1 MTGNPEHSAPE
12 QETSLGD
19 RVARATAWIVAGR
32 LGVRL
37 AGFVNMLIVARLL
50 VPDDFGLVAIGLT
63 MMQLLQNVSDMGIAQ
78 TVIRM
83 KNATKADLD
92 TLFTLSAA
100 RGVVT
105 ALVLVGIAPLAV
117 TVYGDERL
125 FSVFMLIALHP
136 LLTGFV
142 NPRFFEFERDIDFSK
157 DFRVALMAKL
167 IEVATAI
174 TIAVIF
180 RSYIA
185 LIAGLVAGGCVR
197 LILSYVMRPWLPGLA
212 LTSFRQVFGFMGWLT
227 GISFAA
233 ALNNKLDA
241 LILGRIV
248 GPAGTGLYYVGEQ
261 LAELATRESGEPIAR
276 ALYPGFATLS
286 GTPER
291 MREVFLQ
298 GVAALAIIALPA
310 AIGFALVA
318 DLAVPLILGTQW
330 TEAVPV
336 IQFIGPVL
344 GLQSLVLATQS
355 YAMAQDRPQLVF
367 WREVAFFMFRTP
379 IFITGAVMYGLI
391 GAIAAT
397 ALTGLG
403 HLSLNLHL
411 YQRLSGAPFWQPLWV
426 ARRSLIGVAV
436 MAGVLAALRP
446 ALAGLPDYAAL
457 AILIASGG
465 SAFAGTLITCWYA
478 EGRPDGI
485 ERTIRD
491 KVLVRLLPKAA

>member
-1 MTGNPEHSAPE
+1 MAGNPEQSTPE
-12 QETSLGD
+12 QEASLGS
-19 RVARATAWIVAGR
+19 RVAKATAWIVAGR

-37 AGFVNMLIVARLL
+37 AGFINMLIIARLL
-50 VPDDFGLVAIGLT
+50 VPDDFGVVAIGLT
-63 MMQLLQNVSDMGIAQ
+63 VMQLLQNVSDMGIAQ

-105 ALVLVGIAPLAV
+105 ALILAALAPLAV
-117 TVYGDERL
+117 AIYGDDRL
-125 FSVFMLIALHP
+125 LSVFLLIALHP

-142 NPRFFEFERDIDFSK
+142 NPRFFEFEREIDFSR

-167 IEVATAI
+167 AEVATAI
-174 TIAVIF
+174 IIAVIF

-185 LIAGLVAGGCVR
+185 LIAGLVAGGMVR
-197 LILSYVMRPWLPGLA
+197 LVLSYVMRPWLPGLA
-212 LTSFRQVFGFMGWLT
+212 LSSFRQVFGFMGWLT

-248 GPAGTGLYYVGEQ
+248 GPVGTGLYYVGEQ

-276 ALYPGFATLS
+276 ALYPGFATLT

-291 MREVFLQ
+291 MREVFLH

-310 AIGFALVA
+310 AIGFAMVA
-318 DLAVPLILGTQW
+318 DLAVPLILGQQW
-330 TEAVPV
+330 VEAVPV

-355 YAMAQDRPQLVF
+355 YAMAQDRPQLIF
-367 WREVAFFMFRTP
+367 WREMAFFFFRTP
-379 IFITGAVMYGLI
+379 IFITGAIMYGLI
-391 GAIAAT
+391 GAVAAT

-403 HLSLNLHL
+403 HLALNLHL

-436 MAGVLAALRP
+436 MAALIVALRP
-446 ALAGLPDYAAL
+446 ALESLPDFVTLAVLVGTGGAA
-457 AILIASGG
+457 
-465 SAFAGTLITCWYA
+465 FVGTLIACWIA
-478 EGRPDGI
+478 EGRPHGI
-485 ERTIRD
+485 ETTIRD
-491 KVLVRLLPKAA
+491 KFLARLLPKAT

>member
-1 MTGNPEHSAPE
+1 MTGNPENNALA
-12 QETSLGD
+12 QEPSLGS
-19 RVARATAWIVAGR
+19 RVAKATAWIVAGR

-37 AGFVNMLIVARLL
+37 AGFINMLIIARLL

-63 MMQLLQNVSDMGIAQ
+63 VMQLLQNVSDMGIAQ

-92 TLFTLSAA
+92 TLFTLSAV

-105 ALVLVGIAPLAV
+105 ALILAALAPVAV
-117 TVYGDERL
+117 AVYGDDRL
-125 FSVFMLIALHP
+125 LWVFLLIALHP
-136 LLTGFV
+136 LMTGFV
-142 NPRFFEFERDIDFSK
+142 NPRFFEFEREIDFSR
-157 DFRVALMAKL
+157 DFRVALLAKL
-167 IEVATAI
+167 AEVATAI

-180 RSYIA
+180 RSYLA
-185 LIAGLVAGGCVR
+185 LIAGLVAGGTVR
-197 LILSYVMRPWLPGLA
+197 LVLSYVMRPWLPGLA
-212 LTSFRQVFGFMGWLT
+212 LSSFRQVFGFMGWLT

-248 GPAGTGLYYVGEQ
+248 GPVGTGLYYVGEQ

-276 ALYPGFATLS
+276 ALYPGFATLT

-291 MREVFLQ
+291 MRDVFLQ
-298 GVAALAIIALPA
+298 GVSALAVIALPA

-318 DLAVPLILGTQW
+318 DLAVPLILGAKW
-330 TEAVPV
+330 ADAVPV

-367 WREVAFFMFRTP
+367 WREMVFFVFRTP
-379 IFITGAVMYGLI
+379 IFITGAMMYGLI

-403 HLSLNLHL
+403 HLALNLHL
-411 YQRLSGAPFWQPLWV
+411 YQRLSGEPFWQPLWV
-426 ARRSLIGVAV
+426 ARRSLIGVAL
-436 MAGVLAALRP
+436 MAVILVALRP
-446 ALAGLPDYAAL
+446 ALAALPDYAAL
-457 AILIASGG
+457 AVLVTAGG
-465 SAFAGTLITCWYA
+465 SAFIGTLIGCWFA

-491 KVLVRLLPKAA
+491 KFLARLLPKAV